1 MSKPIRSCPFV
12 LAAALLLAVASDGRA
27 QTPEPHAPGDVVVH
41 GHWAIDVRQPDG
53 ALVSHTE
60 FENGL
65 TFSFFGTTGDSA
77 LAAILGRRFTI
88 GEWRIEL
95 WGLSN
100 LGPCARDENNA
111 APCYIEEPSS
121 LNPGGILIGGN
132 PNAYI
137 FKNLQVN
144 VPVMGGGP
152 NPNNAA
158 GTIELSGV
166 ATAGS
171 TNPIM
176 RVQTSVFGCASTVTP
191 AACGTNA
198 APVTFGWSFTTASMQ
213 TPITAT
219 PGQLIQVKV
228 TFSFS

>member
-1 MSKPIRSCPFV
+1 MSKSITTSLV
-12 LAAALLLAVASDGRA
+12 LAAALLLAMAAAGRA
-27 QTPEPHAPGDVVVH
+27 QTPEAHAPGDVVVH

-100 LGPCARDENNA
+100 LGPCARDANNA

-121 LNPGGILIGGN
+121 LNPGGIVIGGN
-132 PNAYI
+132 PDTYI

-144 VPVMGGGP
+144 VPVMGNGP